1 MSRTFGDIEAKLER
15 FGGKAGVVVAEP
27 ELRSFRITDDH
38 EFVVLACDGVFD
50 KLSSRE
56 VVELV
61 QKGVEESENIHQ
73 GCSVGVERVLSESIM
88 RKTLD
93 NVTAVVVSFKE
104 KKSSELARR
113 EFLKKTV
120 QQVLRNSY
128 EDQEN
133 NPRLGNLRKD
143 VIRPYKLI

>member
-61 QKGVEESENIHQ
+61 QKGVEESENIH
-73 GCSVGVERVLSESIM
+73 
-88 RKTLD
+88 
-93 NVTAVVVSFKE
+93 
-104 KKSSELARR
+104 
-113 EFLKKTV
+113 
-120 QQVLRNSY
+120 
-128 EDQEN
+128 
-133 NPRLGNLRKD
+133 
-143 VIRPYKLI
+143 